1 MGSLYFLDL
10 PKSTLEV
17 GFEYAALALLVLLI
31 IITQIKT
38 PSHGGLSFSLK
49 RSLITCQQNQATNQS
64 NKRAASSLNTVIAT
78 KAIAIRQTTSNTKL
92 MIFPIAAPYG
102 VNVLIGVKGA
112 NDCAIATSLLWTQ
125 RANT

>member
-31 IITQIKT
+31 IITQIKKT
-38 PSHGGLSFSLK
+38 SNHGGLSFSLNK
-49 RSLITCQQNQATNQS
+49 SLIICQQNQATNQS
-64 NKRAASSLNTVIAT
+64 NKRAANSLNTVIAT

-92 MIFPIAAPYG
+92 MIFPIAAP
-102 VNVLIGVKGA
+102 
-112 NDCAIATSLLWTQ
+112 
-125 RANT
+125 